1 MEDQKKNGAPGLDT
15 TEAIIQIMSNSIM
28 NTLANTQPEDW
39 QKIGVD
45 KLLREANSLVKV
57 TAYKRSRRDPGEAAM
72 QDVNALMFQAMAREN
87 PGLYEQVRRFLN
99 SKKDEIESSTGRG

>member
-1 MEDQKKNGAPGLDT
+1 MLTDELDKHPGLDT
-15 TEAIIQIMSNSIM
+15 TEAIIQIMSNSIL

-57 TAYKRSRRDPGEAAM
+57 TAYKRSRRDPARRRCRM
-72 QDVNALMFQAMAREN
+72 LM
-87 PGLYEQVRRFLN
+87 PSC
-99 SKKDEIESSTGRG
+99 SKPWQGRTPDCMSKSGAS

>member
-1 MEDQKKNGAPGLDT
+1 
-15 TEAIIQIMSNSIM
+15 
-28 NTLANTQPEDW
+28 
-39 QKIGVD
+39 
-45 KLLREANSLVKV
+45 
-57 TAYKRSRRDPGEAAM
+57 M